1 MKIEKEDLFDLKN
14 QVIMAETLNRENL
27 EPIMTES
34 LQRYMGKFVPK
45 YGYNWDI
52 VLNEVYPII
61 QTSLPA
67 IFFRNPR
74 AYLKPRSKTFI
85 AKVFDPNL
93 NKKVETELDSQ
104 KSANTQEAI
113 LNYSLERIKYKAET
127 RKVLLDALLFTHG
140 VLWHGYKGD
149 FGMTEEQSLWVKDGM
164 IFVKRLCRSEERR
177 VGKEC

>member
-1 MKIEKEDLFDLKN
+1 MKIDKEDLFDLKN

-67 IFFRNPR
+67 IFFSHP
-74 AYLKPRSKTFI
+74 
-85 AKVFDPNL
+85 
-93 NKKVETELDSQ
+93 
-104 KSANTQEAI
+104 
-113 LNYSLERIKYKAET
+113 
-127 RKVLLDALLFTHG
+127 
-140 VLWHGYKGD
+140 
-149 FGMTEEQSLWVKDGM
+149 
-164 IFVKRLCRSEERR
+164 
-177 VGKEC
+177 